1 MSTLKESSP
10 QPVSGQTRLTA
21 KRRLLQ
27 MHYEAGVGHIGG
39 NLSSLD
45 ALLVLL
51 NEFVGKDDELVL
63 SKGHSA
69 GALYVALWSCGR
81 LTEASLKTFHKDATL
96 LAGHPPAGRIDGIPF
111 ATGSLGHGAS
121 LAAGIAL
128 GGRFQ
133 QTGNQVFCV
142 TSDGEW
148 QEGSTWEALIFAC
161 HHKLKNLKIFVDHNE
176 LQGFGDTTSI
186 ASMAPLAERIVGF
199 DAHVT
204 VIDGHDLNAIREAAS
219 MECDTVHIVIM
230 KTVKGSGVSFMENQM
245 KWHYLPL
252 NDEQYKSA
260 MLELGT
266 P

>member
-1 MSTLKESSP
+1 MASLEKNLP
-10 QPVSGQTRLTA
+10 KFVSQDLRLTA

-39 NLSSLD
+39 NLSALD
-45 ALLVLL
+45 ALLVLF
-51 NEFVGKDDELVL
+51 NEYIGQDDELIL

-81 LTEASLKTFHKDATL
+81 LPEDRLKTFHQDATL

-111 ATGSLGHGAS
+111 ATGSLGHGVS

-128 GGRFQ
+128 GGRVQ
-133 QTGNQVFCV
+133 QKNNQIYCV

-161 HHKLKNLKIFVDHNE
+161 HHKLRNLTIFVDHNE
-176 LQGFGDTTSI
+176 LQGFGDTTSV
-186 ASMAPLAERIVGF
+186 ASMAPLSERISGF
-199 DAHVT
+199 DAHIT
-204 VIDGHDLNAIREAAS
+204 EIDGHDLGAIREAAS
-219 MECDTVHIVIM
+219 LKCDTVHIVVM
-230 KTVKGSGVSFMENQM
+230 RTTKGHGVSFMEHQM

-252 NDEQYKSA
+252 NDEQFKEA
-260 MLELGT
+260 MLELQST
-266 P
+266 

>member
-1 MSTLKESSP
+1 MSTFEMISP
-10 QPVSGQTRLTA
+10 LPVSSQTRLTA

-51 NEFVGKDDELVL
+51 NEFVRPNDEFVL

-81 LTEASLKTFHKDATL
+81 LSEDSLKTFHKDATL

-128 GGRFQ
+128 GGRFLRKE
-133 QTGNQVFCV
+133 NRVFCV

-161 HHKLKNLKIFVDHNE
+161 HHKLNNLKIFVDHNE
-176 LQGFGDTTSI
+176 LQGFGDTTSV
-186 ASMAPLAERIVGF
+186 ASMAPLAERISGF

-219 MECDTVHIVIM
+219 LKCDTVHVVIM

-260 MLELGT
+260 MLELES